1 MSSKPSLRVYMVAH
15 PEGHWSGYLMRLHA
29 GLLDEPPPSAY
40 GFSREE
46 VLELIEQALTERLA
60 AGAEKLE
67 SYLFAETFE
76 VGVARVVVRPASVVE
91 KQALVG
97 ARTIPVQLSYAWSRL
112 AAGGV
117 RVMLPRFG
125 WWIVLED
132 LALAPDA
139 LRTAVGAALLGG
151 QQSWVYAFDQQGVDH
166 VETFEPDELP
176 RSRATSARA
185 SDAER
190 LRADF
195 PVASAVC
202 EEWVQRS
209 ADGRLPRRSALPG
222 PLAEL
227 TSLLG
232 ERPLPS
238 VLVVGEPGVGKTTL
252 IQSFA
257 RELLRKRRVEKDHV
271 PRLWA
276 TSADRLIAGMVYLG
290 QWQERCL
297 ELIEELVDERDF
309 LYVGNLGSFLK
320 ERSAGSSVGD
330 LFGPAVLSSALP
342 IIAECTPSEREWAR
356 RRAATLL
363 DAMDVVE
370 LPEMP
375 RAHVARLVTQ
385 RSAHASQ
392 RDGRA
397 SAVIHPDA
405 VERVVHHLAAFR
417 RDQRFPGKAVHFLD
431 WLDTDDARP
440 ALLYPADVSVA
451 YSRYSG
457 LPIKVI
463 ADEHPVSTQHVAEAL
478 SAGVIGQDGACEACA
493 RVVVPF
499 KAGIHD
505 PDKPLGSLFFVGPT
519 GVGKTELAKQ
529 LARYLFGDAK
539 RLVRVDMSEYMVR
552 GAAQR
557 LLEVGEGVTSLAQ
570 RVRAQPLSVVL
581 FDEIEKAHPE
591 TFDLLLGL
599 LGEGRLTDSRGS
611 LVDFRMTIVVM
622 TSNLGVS
629 GRAPTGFERA
639 RSDDFARGVREH
651 FRPEFWNR
659 LDHVVSFRHLRPE
672 DVRRIVD
679 LELDKVRERE
689 GFVARGAV
697 LHVTTAARDHLA
709 ELGYDERRG
718 ARPLQRVI
726 EERVVTPIA
735 VQLAEAP
742 DLGHVTFRVG
752 CADELPSTPAPGVI
766 HVPLTPADAR

>member
-1 MSSKPSLRVYMVAH
+1 MSGKPTLRVYLVAH
-15 PEGHWSGYLMRLHA
+15 PEGHWSGYLMRLRA
-29 GLLDEPPPSAY
+29 GPFDAPPPSAY

-46 VLELIEQALTERLA
+46 VRGLIEQEPTERLA
-60 AGAEKLE
+60 TGSEALE
-67 SYLFAETFE
+67 AYLFTEMFE
-76 VGVARVVVRPASVVE
+76 VGVARVVVRPASLVD
-91 KQALVG
+91 KQAVVG
-97 ARTIPVQLSYAWSRL
+97 ARTIPLRVSYAWSKL
-112 AAGGV
+112 PTGGY

-125 WWIVLED
+125 WWILLEE
-132 LALAPDA
+132 LELAPDA
-139 LRTAVGAALLGG
+139 LRTAIGAALMGG
-151 QQSWVYAFDQQGVDH
+151 QQSWVYDFDQQGADS
-166 VETFEPDELP
+166 VEVFEPGELA
-176 RSRATSARA
+176 RSRAAAKGLSA
-185 SDAER
+185 AEQLR
-190 LRADF
+190 LDF

-209 ADGRLPRRSALPG
+209 AEGRLPRRTASQGVLSELMALVD
-222 PLAEL
+222 
-227 TSLLG
+227 

-252 IQSFA
+252 VQAFA
-257 RELLRKRRVEKDHV
+257 RELLRKRRAQSRHV

-276 TSADRLIAGMVYLG
+276 TSADRLIAGMIYLG

-297 ELIEELVDERDF
+297 ELIDELADERDF
-309 LYVGNLGSFLK
+309 LYVGGLASFLK

-330 LFGPAVLSSALP
+330 LFAPAVLSSSLP

-356 RRAATLL
+356 RHAATLL
-363 DAMDVVE
+363 DAMELVE

-375 RAHVARLVTQ
+375 RASVARLVLQ
-385 RSAHASQ
+385 RSGRSAQ
-392 RDGRA
+392 REGRPG
-397 SAVIHPDA
+397 AVIHPDA
-405 VERVVHHLAAFR
+405 VERVVHHLSAFR

-431 WLDTDDARP
+431 WLDADDARP

-457 LPIKVI
+457 LPITVI
-463 ADEHPVSTQHVAEAL
+463 ADEHPVTTRDVAQAL
-478 SAGVIGQDGACEACA
+478 SAGVIGQDSACEACA

-499 KAGIHD
+499 KAGVHD

-539 RLVRVDMSEYMVR
+539 RLIRVDMSEYMVR

-570 RVRAQPLSVVL
+570 RVRAQPLCVVL
-581 FDEIEKAHPE
+581 FDEIEKAHRE

-629 GRAPTGFERA
+629 ERA
-639 RSDDFARGVREH
+639 APGFARERDNDFARGVRDH

-659 LDHVVSFRHLRPE
+659 LDHVVSFRHLQPD

-679 LELDKVRERE
+679 LEIAKVRQRE
-689 GFVARGAV
+689 GFVSRAAELQVSSR
-697 LHVTTAARDHLA
+697 ARDRLA

-735 VQLAEAP
+735 VRLAEAP
-742 DLGHVTFRVG
+742 TMEGVTFAVVCEG
-752 CADELPSTPAPGVI
+752 ESPLPVRGQVI
-766 HVPLTPADAR
+766 AVQL